1 MSLYSIYTQLNKGLD
16 ALEEKLQASTSPEF
30 SQILEELEALTNYHE
45 SILENWLFFD
55 ERLQKIQALLTED
68 TQIITQTL
76 PIGSLAIV
84 TNELGSD
91 SHSLNDHFRKGLGF
105 FDLQMFQNSATEF
118 QHILKDQPDLHMI
131 RLFYAISLMT
141 SGHRELAN
149 QELDTLLGKTTETSL
164 VAAAWDAKAQMYV
177 DNGQFN
183 HALDALYHVLQLRS
197 DYIDAHVNFAI
208 CAYAVDDYI
217 EAANHGLFATTLDP
231 YDALAW
237 RIVGAAKFALREYE
251 EALNAYQLAHFNAP
265 KQAPITIEMAHVLQT
280 LLRTREAEALY
291 RSLLQGH
298 ESVDDAYLGLA
309 EINLL
314 SGHYHQAAALLKKRL
329 SIKREDHQS
338 MLWLGFALYGEGE
351 IKRAR
356 AVFQPLLTMN
366 PPISLLASTGLSRI
380 AADLQEIHQ
389 AKQYLNILFAQ
400 KDTKWH
406 AHGFSEFGYLYA
418 KIGQPKMANHFFA
431 KAMEL
436 ETQ

>member
-1 MSLYSIYTQLNKGLD
+1 MSLYSIYTQLNQGLD
-16 ALEEKLQASTSPEF
+16 ALEKKLKESTSLEL

-68 TQIITQTL
+68 TEIITQTL
-76 PIGSLAIV
+76 PIGSLAIM
-84 TNELGSD
+84 TNELGND
-91 SHSLNDHFRKGLGF
+91 SQGLNDHFRKGLGF
-105 FDLQMFQNSATEF
+105 FDLQMFQNSAKEF

-141 SGHRELAN
+141 SGHRDLAN
-149 QELDTLLGKTTETSL
+149 QELDTLLEKATDTSL
-164 VAAAWDAKAQMYV
+164 VAAAWDAKAQLHV

-183 HALDALYHVLQLRS
+183 NAREALYHVLQLRS
-197 DYIDAHVNFAI
+197 DYIDAHVNVAI
-208 CAYAVDDYI
+208 CAYALGDYI

-231 YDALAW
+231 QDSLAW
-237 RIVGAAKFALREYE
+237 RIVGTAKFSLHEYE

-265 KQAPITIEMAHVLQT
+265 KQATITIEMAHVLQT
-280 LLRTREAEALY
+280 LLRTQEAEALY

-298 ESVDDAYLGLA
+298 ESVDAAYLGLA

-329 SIKREDHQS
+329 SMQREDHQS

-351 IKRAR
+351 IERAR
-356 AVFQPLLTMN
+356 AVFQPLLTLN

-380 AADLQEIHQ
+380 AADLHEIHQ

-418 KIGQPKMANHFFA
+418 KMGQLTMANHFFA